1 VHYTSKKSTRTRK
14 AKKAHH
20 LRTLQ
25 SARAA
30 TCLVHPF
37 PARTAR
43 GKESE
48 SGTRHRAAL
57 TVGHA
62 TVERLPVAISE
73 LFPHPSAVDGLL
85 WMDFLGQLIVTLD
98 RATQQM

>member
-1 VHYTSKKSTRTRK
+1 MGAPYVQHRGDGCDRKCHRIYCTYVHYTSKKSTRTRK
-14 AKKAHH
+14 AKKVHH

-37 PARTAR
+37 PACPAR
-43 GKESE
+43 GKEGE
-48 SGTRHRAAL
+48 SGTRRLAAL

-73 LFPHPSAVDGLL
+73 LFP
-85 WMDFLGQLIVTLD
+85 
-98 RATQQM
+98 

>member
-1 VHYTSKKSTRTRK
+1 V
-14 AKKAHH
+14 HH

-37 PARTAR
+37 PACPAR
-43 GKESE
+43 GKERE
-48 SGTRHRAAL
+48 SGTRRLAAL

-62 TVERLPVAISE
+62 TVEGLPVAISE

-85 WMDFLGQLIVTLD
+85 GMDFLGQFIVTLD
-98 RATQQM
+98 RAAQPMWLAARQPVKP